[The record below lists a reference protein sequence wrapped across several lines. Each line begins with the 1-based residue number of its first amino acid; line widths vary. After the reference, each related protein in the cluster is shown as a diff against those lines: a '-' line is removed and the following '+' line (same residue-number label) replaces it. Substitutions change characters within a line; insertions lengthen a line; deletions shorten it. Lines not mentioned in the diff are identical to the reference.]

1 MDVMLIDPQD
11 LTAMLLDDKV
21 KFSGR
26 MVRLIAKRGD
36 QADVGVFHRCE
47 LMRHWH
53 VHNSIS
59 FERML
64 DPTDLGQAQSLK
76 FSGFSLSEMQIRR
89 AIVRQHDPRVS
100 SC

>member
-21 KFSGR
+21 GALR
-26 MVRLIAKRGD
+26 TDGAVDREEAD

-76 FSGFSLSEMQIRR
+76 FSRFSLSEMQIRR
-89 AIVRQHDPRVS
+89 AIVRQHDLRVS